1 MTEPDEYS
9 FQRYLEAKRTVDDRA
24 LHRPTI
30 DRLRSELASVKSTGP
45 IRVLDVGAGTGAMFR
60 RLIDWEVIPEGVHY
74 TGIDTRDRAV
84 TTGRE
89 QIREWAVDHGWNING
104 DGTAERPANIQDGER
119 SFRAALRQGDVFE
132 IIDDGN
138 WDPDL
143 IVGCAFLDVV
153 ELDQTLP
160 RLFETSSEALAYF
173 PITFDGET
181 IFQPVHDASLNSRMM
196 DAFHATMNEPDRP
209 GGSTTGR
216 QLFDA
221 IPSHGGT
228 ILSAGGSDWVI
239 SPTQNGYPADEE
251 YFLHHIVDIVTGAV
265 RDHQPAAIDPGEI
278 EEWGNYR
285 HAEVNNAELFYSAHQ
300 FDVLAEV

>member
-30 DRLRSELASVKSTGP
+30 DRLRSELASVASERSL
-45 IRVLDVGAGTGAMFR
+45 RVLDVGAGTGAMFR
-60 RLIDWEVIPEGVHY
+60 RLIDWEVIPGEVRY
-74 TGIDTRDRAV
+74 TGIDTRDRTVA
-84 TTGRE
+84 TGRE
-89 QIREWAVDHGWNING
+89 RIHDWAGEHGWVSDG
-104 DGTAERPANIQDGER
+104 DGTTGNPVGIQEGDR
-119 SFRAALRQGDVFE
+119 NLQAVLRQGDVFE
-132 IIDDGN
+132 ILDDET

-153 ELDQTLP
+153 ELEQALP
-160 RLFETSSEALAYF
+160 RLFGTGPGALVYF

-181 IFQPVHDASLNSRMM
+181 IFQPGHGSDLDSRMM
-196 DAFHATMNEPDRP
+196 SAFHATMDEPDRP

-221 IPSHGGT
+221 IPSQGGT
-228 ILSAGGSDWVI
+228 VLSAGGSDWVI
-239 SPTQNGYPADEE
+239 SPTQNGYPGDEE

-265 RDHQPAAIDPGEI
+265 RNHQPAAIDPAEIDRWGER
-278 EEWGNYR
+278 R
-285 HAEVNNAELFYSAHQ
+285 HAEVNDAELFYSAHQ